1 MLDNEI
7 KNKLWDVYTELKK
20 KHNFHLGCLFIKV
33 SKRLRSSAGNCCS
46 NRRSDI
52 YTITMSKP
60 LLDEF
65 GWERFEKNFRHELA
79 HAYCEKT
86 YGRCGH
92 NHTFKRTCVQ
102 FGGSM
107 NPNMAGYLYKESAT
121 TEYVKT
127 IKKYKYTCLKC
138 NSNIEYAKRMS
149 SKVRNSKRHR
159 CVKCSNPISN
169 WKEEII

>member
-7 KNKLWDVYTELKK
+7 KHRLWDVYMELKRK
-20 KHNFHLGCLFIKV
+20 YDFNLGCLFIKI
-33 SKRLRSSAGNCCS
+33 SKRLRSAAGNCRS
-46 NRRSDI
+46 NTRLDI

-92 NHTFKRTCVQ
+92 NHTFKRTCVK

-107 NPNMAGYLYKESAT
+107 NPSMAGYLYKESAT

-127 IKKYKYTCLKC
+127 IKKYVYTCPCGVKM
-138 NSNIEYAKRMS
+138 EYAKRMS
-149 SKVRNSKRHR
+149 SKVRNSKRHTCR
-159 CVKCSNPISN
+159 TCKTPVVN
-169 WKEEII
+169 WKEEMI